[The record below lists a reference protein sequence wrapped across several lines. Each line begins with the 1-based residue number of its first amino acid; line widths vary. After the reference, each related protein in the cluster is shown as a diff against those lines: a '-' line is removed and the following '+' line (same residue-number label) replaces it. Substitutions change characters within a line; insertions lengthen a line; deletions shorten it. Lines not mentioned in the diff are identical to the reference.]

1 MSKCSSI
8 VNRFYG
14 NISDKV
20 NKICMDCLDGKKLEC
35 YGNKS
40 LPDNFEIK
48 NPRSTLNYYSR
59 DNNLIQIEK
68 YGNKNETDELIP
80 VRCNR
85 YDDDVSAF
93 IDGYQLIE
101 TGSKGTSGDNIK
113 TEFKFTCKNYNQD
126 FPLPAVNEKIES
138 TVIKSPEQT
147 YDLLIFIILVLIIP
161 IFLLSYSNEYNSNDY
176 SNQYNDYSNQY
187 NDYSNQLKYAT
198 YLQYPNEYSY

>member
-14 NISDKV
+14 NITDKV

-40 LPDNFEIK
+40 LSDNFEIK

-68 YGNKNETDELIP
+68 YGNKLETDELIP
-80 VRCNR
+80 IRCNG

-93 IDGYQLIE
+93 IDGYELIE
-101 TGSKGTSGDNIK
+101 TGSKGTSGNNTK
-113 TEFKFTCKNYNQD
+113 QEFKFTCKNYNQN
-126 FPLPAVNEKIES
+126 FPLPVVNQKIES
-138 TVIKSPEQT
+138 TIVKSPEQS
-147 YDLLIFIILVLIIP
+147 YDLLVFIILVLIIP
-161 IFLLSYSNEYNSNDY
+161 IFLLSYSYESLNDYENFNQDEYN
-176 SNQYNDYSNQY
+176 Q
-187 NDYSNQLKYAT
+187 YSNQLKYST
-198 YLQYPNEYSY
+198 YLSYPNEYAY